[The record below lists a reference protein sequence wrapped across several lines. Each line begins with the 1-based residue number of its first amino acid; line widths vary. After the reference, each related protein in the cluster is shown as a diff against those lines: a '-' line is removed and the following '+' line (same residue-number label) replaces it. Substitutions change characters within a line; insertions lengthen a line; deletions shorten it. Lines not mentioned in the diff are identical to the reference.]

1 MVKVARG
8 TTTSPKKMT
17 SDSGLAALRNHINL
31 ERSLILTRF
40 KDQLDSRE
48 TLSRLADHLDSVIL
62 TLAQQSLPEHQVGL
76 FSLGG
81 CGRREVFPFSDVD
94 LLFLHAGGTLPLELE
109 KGIGSMLGNLYDL
122 GLSVGQQVWPLSD
135 LKSIDLEEISFL
147 LALMDGRFIWGSMEL
162 ADQFRDAREGLLKRH
177 RPGLIDAILQ
187 ITRARHLEHGNTI
200 YQLEPDVKH
209 SPGGLRD
216 HLVTHWLT
224 LLEEMDWQG
233 HYDRGQVEKSFQ
245 FVAKTRIGLHLI
257 QGRDL
262 NRLTHPLQEKV
273 AALLGFG
280 EDPASGPESLMKEY
294 FLQARVVQRACLGTF
309 RLGEAREEV
318 DLRAPPENLQSI
330 LQMFLDLKDGGVLS
344 PRAAEQIR
352 DALGPVSKEAVF
364 SDARELIQAIL
375 TPHPKLYAIL
385 SEMYELGVLELLF
398 PEFGTIKAL
407 VIRDF
412 YHRYTVDE
420 HTLLTIKGVCDLLPE
435 SEAED
440 HRFRELLMETEAPS
454 ILTLALLLHDVG
466 KSREGPH
473 ADASSRMAVQALH
486 RFRFSRDEV
495 DQITFLIRNHLAM
508 SQLAFRRNV
517 DDPAVVEQLADIVG
531 TVSNLRLLTLLTYAD
546 IKAVAPGILSDWK
559 RDLLWQLYIGAYA
572 RLTRGFGQAVIGE
585 LPDLLGPGASLP
597 EYLDPADL
605 KLFLKGLPR
614 RYLLNTE
621 PREVFEHCRMAR
633 SLLETQAPQLRLRH
647 TDARYELCVLATDRQ
662 QLFARI
668 VGVLSYF
675 GLNILRGYALSNR
688 QGTILDI
695 FEFTDTAKRLEQNPS
710 ERRRC
715 RKLLR
720 EAILGKLDVE
730 QLLAGREQS
739 FLLQPV
745 SSGFSPTLYFEE
757 TPESVYTIMEIVAP
771 DAVGLLYRISREI
784 SEVGCNIELALIST
798 EGTKAIDVFY
808 LTLDG
813 KGLPEDVGADLLA
826 RIRRVVGGGNEIDHG
841 DHSPQQAGRS

>member
-1 MVKVARG
+1 
-8 TTTSPKKMT
+8 MT
-17 SDSGLAALRNHINL
+17 PDSGLASLRDRVSL
-31 ERSLILTRF
+31 ERNLILSRF
-40 KDQLDSRE
+40 RDQLDSRE
-48 TLSRLADHLDSVIL
+48 TLSSLADHLDDVISI
-62 TLAQQSLPEHQVGL
+62 LAGESLQEHQVGL

-94 LLFLHAGGTLPLELE
+94 LLFLHSGKTLTPELE
-109 KGIGSMLGNLYDL
+109 KGIGSMLGSLYDL
-122 GLSVGQQVWPLSD
+122 GLSVGQQVWPVQD

-147 LALMDGRFIWGSMEL
+147 LALMDGRFIWGAMEL
-162 ADQFRDAREGLLKRH
+162 ADEFREAREGLLTRH
-177 RPGLIDAILQ
+177 RPDLIDAILQ
-187 ITRARHLEHGNTI
+187 ITQARHGEHGNTI
-200 YQLEPDVKH
+200 YELEPDLKH

-216 HLVTHWLT
+216 HLVTHWMSFLQEINW
-224 LLEEMDWQG
+224 LG
-233 HYDRGQVEKSFQ
+233 PYDRARVEHSFQ
-245 FVAKTRIGLHLI
+245 FLARARIGLHLI
-257 QGRDL
+257 QGRDH
-262 NRLTHPLQEKV
+262 NRLTHPLQEQV

-280 EDPASGPESLMKEY
+280 KNPDSGSESLMKEY
-294 FLQARVVQRACLGTF
+294 FLRARVLQRACLGTF
-309 RLGEAREEV
+309 RLGEGREEV
-318 DLRAPPENLQSI
+318 DLAEPPGSLKSI
-330 LQMFLDLKDGGVLS
+330 LQVFLDLKTGGVLS

-352 DALGPVSKEAVF
+352 NALGPVSKEAVF
-364 SDARELIQAIL
+364 SETRELIQAIL

-398 PEFGTIKAL
+398 PEFGAIKAL

-420 HTLLTIKGVCDLLPE
+420 HTLLAVKEICDLLPE
-435 SEAED
+435 SEAVD
-440 HRFRELLMETEAPS
+440 HRFRELLMETDAAS

-473 ADASSRMAVQALH
+473 VDASSRMAAQACR
-486 RFRFSRDEV
+486 RFRFSRDVV
-495 DQITFLIRNHLAM
+495 DQVTFLIRHHLAM

-531 TVSNLRLLTLLTYAD
+531 TISNLRLLTLLTYAD

-559 RDLLWQLYIGAYA
+559 RDLLWQLYVGAYV
-572 RLTRGFGQAVIGE
+572 RLTRGFGQAVIEE

-597 EYLDPADL
+597 EDLDRADL
-605 KLFLKGLPR
+605 KMFLKGLPR

-633 SLLETQAPQLRLRH
+633 RVLETQAPQLRLRR
-647 TDARYELCVLATDRQ
+647 TDTRYELCVLATDRH

-695 FEFTDTAKRLEQNPS
+695 FEFTDTTKRLERNPS
-710 ERRRC
+710 ERHRC
-715 RKLLR
+715 RKLLK

-730 QLLAGREQS
+730 QLLAGKEQS

-745 SSGFSPTLYFEE
+745 SSWFPPTLYFEE
-757 TPESVYTIMEIVAP
+757 TAESVYTIMEIVAP
-771 DAVGLLYRISREI
+771 DSVGLLYRISREI

-798 EGTKAIDVFY
+798 EGAKAIDVFY

-813 KGLPEDVGADLLA
+813 KGLPEDGGAGLLA
-826 RIRRVVGGGNEIDHG
+826 RIRRVVSGGNETDPG

>member
-1 MVKVARG
+1 MVKVVRG
-8 TTTSPKKMT
+8 TATSPQKMT
-17 SDSGLAALRNHINL
+17 PDSGLASLRDRITL
-31 ERSLILTRF
+31 ERSLILRRF

-48 TLSRLADHLDSVIL
+48 ALSSLADHLDSVL
-62 TLAQQSLPEHQVGL
+62 STLAHESLQEHQVGL

-94 LLFLHAGGTLPLELE
+94 LLFLHAGGTLAPELE

-122 GLSVGQQVWPLSD
+122 GLSVGQQVWPVPD
-135 LKSIDLEEISFL
+135 LKSVDLEEISFL
-147 LALMDGRFIWGSMEL
+147 LALMDGRFIWGATEL
-162 ADQFRDAREGLLKRH
+162 ADEFRGAREDLLKRH

-216 HLVTHWLT
+216 LLVTHWMT
-224 LLEEMDWQG
+224 LLGEMDWQG
-233 HYDRGQVEKSFQ
+233 HYDRDQVEHSFQ
-245 FVAKTRIGLHLI
+245 LLAKTRIGLHLI
-257 QGRDL
+257 QGRDF
-262 NRLTHPLQEKV
+262 NRLTHPLQEQV

-280 EDPASGPESLMKEY
+280 KDPDCGPESLMKEY
-294 FLQARVVQRACLGTF
+294 FLQARVVQRACLATF
-309 RLGEAREEV
+309 RLRETREEV
-318 DLRAPPENLQSI
+318 DLRSAPGNLKSV
-330 LQMFLDLKDGGVLS
+330 LQVFLDLKAGGVLS

-352 DALGPVSKEAVF
+352 DALGRVSQEAVF

-398 PEFGTIKAL
+398 PEFGTIKAR

-420 HTLLTIKGVCDLLPE
+420 HTLLSIKEVCDLLPG

-440 HRFRELLMETEAPS
+440 HRFRELLMETEVPS

-466 KSREGPH
+466 KSRKGPH
-473 ADASSRMAVQALH
+473 ADASSRMAAQALR

-495 DQITFLIRNHLAM
+495 DHVTFLIRNHLAM

-546 IKAVAPGILSDWK
+546 IKAVAPGILSAWK

-572 RLTRGFGQAVIGE
+572 RLTRGFGQAVIEE

-597 EYLDPADL
+597 EDLDPADL

-614 RYLLNTE
+614 RYLLDTE

-633 SLLETQAPQLRLRH
+633 RLLETRAPQLRLRR
-647 TDARYELCVLATDRQ
+647 TDARYELCVLATDRH

-715 RKLLR
+715 RKLLK
-720 EAILGKLDVE
+720 EAILGQLDVE

-745 SSGFSPTLYFEE
+745 SSGFPPTLYFEE
-757 TPESVYTIMEIVAP
+757 TAESVYTIMEIVAP

-784 SEVGCNIELALIST
+784 SEAGCNIELALIST

-813 KGLPEDVGADLLA
+813 KGLPEDVGAGLLA
-826 RIRRVVGGGNEIDHG
+826 RIRRVVSGGK
-841 DHSPQQAGRS
+841 

>member
-1 MVKVARG
+1 
-8 TTTSPKKMT
+8 MT
-17 SDSGLAALRNHINL
+17 PDSGLASLRDRVSV
-31 ERSLILTRF
+31 ERNLILSRF
-40 KDQLDSRE
+40 RDQLDSRE
-48 TLSRLADHLDSVIL
+48 TLSSLADHLDDVISI
-62 TLAQQSLPEHQVGL
+62 LAGESLQEHQVGL

-94 LLFLHAGGTLPLELE
+94 LLFLHSGKTLTPELE
-109 KGIGSMLGNLYDL
+109 KGIGSMLGSLYDL
-122 GLSVGQQVWPLSD
+122 GLSVGQQVWPVQD

-147 LALMDGRFIWGSMEL
+147 LALMDGRFIWGAMEL
-162 ADQFRDAREGLLKRH
+162 ADEFREAREGLLTRH

-187 ITRARHLEHGNTI
+187 ITQARHGEHGNTI
-200 YQLEPDVKH
+200 YELEPDLKH

-216 HLVTHWLT
+216 HLVTHWMSFLQ
-224 LLEEMDWQG
+224 EMNWLG
-233 HYDRGQVEKSFQ
+233 PYDRARVEHSFQ
-245 FVAKTRIGLHLI
+245 FLARARIGLHLI
-257 QGRDL
+257 QGRDH
-262 NRLTHPLQEKV
+262 NRLTHPLQEQV

-280 EDPASGPESLMKEY
+280 KNPDSGSESLMKEY
-294 FLQARVVQRACLGTF
+294 FLRARVLQRACLGTF
-309 RLGEAREEV
+309 RLGEGREEV
-318 DLRAPPENLQSI
+318 DLAEPPGSLKSI
-330 LQMFLDLKDGGVLS
+330 LQVFLDLKTGGVLS

-352 DALGPVSKEAVF
+352 NALGPVSKEAVF
-364 SDARELIQAIL
+364 SETRELIQAIL

-398 PEFGTIKAL
+398 PEFGAIKAL

-420 HTLLTIKGVCDLLPE
+420 HTLLAVKEICDLLPE
-435 SEAED
+435 SEAVD
-440 HRFRELLMETEAPS
+440 HRFRELLMETYAAS

-473 ADASSRMAVQALH
+473 VDASSRMAAQACR
-486 RFRFSRDEV
+486 RFRFSRDVV
-495 DQITFLIRNHLAM
+495 DQVTFLIRHHLAM

-531 TVSNLRLLTLLTYAD
+531 TISNLRLLTLLTYAD

-559 RDLLWQLYIGAYA
+559 RDLLWQLYVGAYV
-572 RLTRGFGQAVIGE
+572 RLTRGFGQAVIEE

-597 EYLDPADL
+597 EDLDRADL
-605 KLFLKGLPR
+605 KMFLKGLPR

-633 SLLETQAPQLRLRH
+633 RVLETQAPQLRLRR
-647 TDARYELCVLATDRQ
+647 TDTRYELCVLATDRH

-695 FEFTDTAKRLEQNPS
+695 FEFTDTTKRLERNPS
-710 ERRRC
+710 ERHRC
-715 RKLLR
+715 RKLLK

-730 QLLAGREQS
+730 QLLAGKEQS

-745 SSGFSPTLYFEE
+745 SSWFPPTLYFEE
-757 TPESVYTIMEIVAP
+757 TAESVYTIMEIVAP
-771 DAVGLLYRISREI
+771 DSVGLLYRISRDI

-798 EGTKAIDVFY
+798 EGAKAIDVFY

-813 KGLPEDVGADLLA
+813 KGLPEDGGAGLLA
-826 RIRRVVGGGNEIDHG
+826 RIRRVVSGGNETDPG